1 MAESPIPPVTQ
12 ELSGIDLKLLSPE
25 KQEKLLKN
33 ARSFIQLMLY
43 YKSAIR
49 EVETKLQVL
58 NDEFSMQYQ
67 RNPFESIKSR
77 IKTPASILEKL
88 ARKGI
93 DVNVE
98 NIEKYLHDIAGIR
111 VICSFQQDIYAISEM
126 LLKQDDITLLKTKDY
141 IKNPKPNV
149 YRSRHLLLE
158 IPILLSNEKKPV
170 CVEVQFRT
178 IAMDF
183 WASLEHKLKYKQ
195 NVENPEYIASELKI
209 CADEIAQLDHRMQE
223 LHDLIIHP

>member
-1 MAESPIPPVTQ
+1 MAELPIPPVTQ
-12 ELSGIDLKLLSPE
+12 ELSETDLKLLSPE

-126 LLKQDDITLLKTKDY
+126 LLKQDDITLLQTKDY
-141 IKNPKPNV
+141 IKNPKENG
-149 YRSRHLLLE
+149 YRSLHLLLE
-158 IPILLSNEKKPV
+158 IPIFLSNEKKPV
-170 CVEVQFRT
+170 
-178 IAMDF
+178 
-183 WASLEHKLKYKQ
+183 
-195 NVENPEYIASELKI
+195 
-209 CADEIAQLDHRMQE
+209 
-223 LHDLIIHP
+223 